1 MAGEIASSLRGA
13 EWPEKNLG
21 SPSTVPISFS
31 KETAFARNVE
41 RPEQPNSQYNLN
53 AVALSE
59 SLLSPEVAM
68 RQISIL
74 VFALVVMS
82 GVVALALAGEK
93 TIDKAKLVGKW
104 KLVMIDGKV
113 PPVDS
118 IFEFKKDGNLII
130 TFAKDGE
137 SRKVESTY
145 SIEGEKITVVVKK
158 AGGDDKNTEKISL
171 DGDKLVITKS
181 DGNKSEFERI
191 K

>member
-1 MAGEIASSLRGA
+1 
-13 EWPEKNLG
+13 
-21 SPSTVPISFS
+21 
-31 KETAFARNVE
+31 
-41 RPEQPNSQYNLN
+41 
-53 AVALSE
+53 
-59 SLLSPEVAM
+59 M